1 MDIIKIILLLSVPY
15 VQIFLVLL
23 FITLL
28 LPIGFISNIM
38 CFILAVYLVIG
49 VIGLF
54 ISIFTSLL

>member
-1 MDIIKIILLLSVPY
+1 MDIIKVILLLSVPY

-49 VIGLF
+49 VILRQNK
-54 ISIFTSLL
+54 

>member
-1 MDIIKIILLLSVPY
+1 MDIIKVILLLSVPY